1 MDIEKLEQDI
11 KYYAEC
17 YYQGHPVISDE
28 QFDSLVDK
36 LRELNPASSVLKTG
50 WGFEVD
56 GDKVKHKYT
65 HIGSLEKCK
74 NYNEIPDRF
83 KNTKIYISPKLDG
96 LSAVAYYEKG
106 HLIKG
111 ITRGN
116 GEYGKDI
123 TDKLKLII
131 GDVISDLSF
140 TGAVRGELI
149 INSLNWNTLSQKY
162 DNLISPRNF
171 AAGIINR
178 KEMDEDIKYID
189 LVVYKIVGQDSTVKS
204 FINRQQILAWLTHN
218 FKNTIPEYYYP
229 VLNEESWNMYHTQT
243 FDTFKQIGYNLD
255 GLVLTSNNVI
265 YDSKHAYL
273 YDEVAFKFPA
283 ETTVTTIENIEW
295 NLSRT
300 NRLIPVAIVKPV
312 ELSGAVI
319 NRATCNN
326 AKWVQDMQICIGSD
340 IEIQRSGEVIPKILT
355 VIETNGNEVHLP
367 QNCPICNESLE
378 WNGVDLV
385 CNNKHCPNIKLSD
398 LEQWCEVIGET
409 DGLQWTIMK
418 QYLDMYG
425 INSIESLY
433 LRKGYVEE
441 DLNTRQLSITDLK
454 IKEFFKK
461 LYKDEVSLYKLLMA
475 LNIPR
480 LGDKTCKEL
489 SKYPD
494 ICKKLFIYVLNT
506 SAFTS
511 DDYRDIRCDIFNIVK
526 DATTE
531 SIFQNLNK
539 VENVKWI
546 LESSNTR
553 VNFKQVATSPTKYV
567 AVTGSLQTMKRKDF
581 EKYIEQYGYELTSTL
596 SKCEYLITNNPNSGS
611 SKNKEARKYN
621 VPIITEQQF
630 LEVIK

>member
-50 WGFEVD
+50 WGFEVN

-123 TDKLKLII
+123 TDKLKIII
-131 GDVISDLSF
+131 GDVIKDLSF

-149 INSLNWNTLSQKY
+149 INSLNWNILSQKY

-189 LVVYKIVGQDSTVKS
+189 LVVYKIVGQDSTVKP

-218 FKNTIPEYYYP
+218 FKNVIPDYYYP

-300 NRLIPVAIVKPV
+300 NRLIPVAIVEPV

-355 VIETNGNEVHLP
+355 VIETNGNEVKLP
-367 QNCPICNESLE
+367 QNCPICNKPLE

-461 LYKDEVSLYKLLMA
+461 LYEDKVSLYKLLLA

-489 SKYPD
+489 SKHPVV
-494 ICKKLFIYVLNT
+494 CKELFTYVLFT
-506 SAFTS
+506 SSFTS
-511 DDYRDIRCDIFNIVK
+511 DDYRNIRCDILNIVK

-553 VNFKQVATSPTKYV
+553 VDFKQVTTSSIKYV

-611 SKNKEARKYN
+611 SKNKEAQKYN